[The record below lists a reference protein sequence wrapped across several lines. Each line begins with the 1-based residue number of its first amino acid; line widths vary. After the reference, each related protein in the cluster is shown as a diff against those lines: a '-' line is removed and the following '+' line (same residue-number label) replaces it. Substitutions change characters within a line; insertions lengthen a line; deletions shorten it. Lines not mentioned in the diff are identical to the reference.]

1 MVIKKKTLGNM
12 LNSEIAIGTW
22 PTPEQK
28 KEIKKEIKNF
38 QKIEK
43 QYLKSYVTMQKLWN
57 ELFKKNGESKLRY
70 ILTITRNTKDPKSK
84 YEIQSYPIPFDVVSI
99 FNKSP
104 ELAIKQT
111 IELAGNGQNI
121 ITNICAGYSF
131 ESIPGDSRGEY
142 KEAVCK
148 LVSQRD
154 ARGKRVCVH
163 VCEEIP
169 Q

>member
-1 MVIKKKTLGNM
+1 
-12 LNSEIAIGTW
+12 
-22 PTPEQK
+22 
-28 KEIKKEIKNF
+28 
-38 QKIEK
+38 
-43 QYLKSYVTMQKLWN
+43 MQKLWN
-57 ELFKKNGESKLRY
+57 ELSKENGKSKRRY
-70 ILTITRNTKDPKSK
+70 LLTITRNTKTPKSK
-84 YEIQSYPIPFDVVSI
+84 CLIQSYPISVDIASI
-99 FNKSP
+99 FNRSP

-111 IELAGNGQNI
+111 VELAGNGQNI
-121 ITNICAGYSF
+121 ITNICAGYSL
-131 ESIPGDSRGEY
+131 EIIPGDSRGEH